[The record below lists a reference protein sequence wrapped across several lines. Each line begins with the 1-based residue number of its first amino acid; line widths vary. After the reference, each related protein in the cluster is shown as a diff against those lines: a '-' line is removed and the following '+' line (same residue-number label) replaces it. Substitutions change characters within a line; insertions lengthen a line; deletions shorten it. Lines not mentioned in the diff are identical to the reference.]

1 MKQLDKRKTIIIVL
15 LILIP
20 QLIFANAGTALMWV
34 QIYHL
39 IFGNLVLGLIEGVLL
54 RFMFKADLKRAS
66 IIMILSN
73 YTSWIIGTILI
84 SLLQNT
90 LIDKTFDLEY
100 VYPAW
105 IVSLILLYFLT
116 VFIETGFIYWIFK
129 KTIRFTRTILFSL
142 AINTLTYIIMITFYL
157 LSSGFNVF
165 TDLEIDQSILNNRT
179 EKHVFYLLNRS
190 DKTVSKYSLD
200 SQLISNHID
209 FKSDNKYPIL
219 KLEPDTIDRKVR
231 LAVDLRNG
239 DMLIIDSTFCQFSD
253 TTYYGVFTK
262 NYWFNAMTDFRL
274 LEDRTWTAHGG
285 DWAIQGLRIKE
296 NNELIDKYAF
306 EVPWMYWGISDVSI
320 LNNHELIFNI
330 NGRVVLLDIE
340 AKKIAFLFKASDYQ
354 IKRIEE

>member
-1 MKQLDKRKTIIIVL
+1 MDKRKTILIGL

-66 IIMILSN
+66 IMMILSN

-116 VFIETGFIYWIFK
+116 VFVETGFIFWIFK
-129 KTIRFTRTILFSL
+129 KTVKFSRTILFSL
-142 AINTLTYIIMITFYL
+142 AINTLTYIIMIAFYL

-165 TDLEIDQSILNNRT
+165 TDLEIDQSILSNRT

-200 SQLISNHID
+200 SQLISNHAE
-209 FKSDNKYPIL
+209 FKSDNKYPVL
-219 KLEPDTIDRKVR
+219 KLEADSIDKKVR
-231 LAVDLRNG
+231 LVVDLR
-239 DMLIIDSTFCQFSD
+239 DSNTITLDTAFCQLND
-253 TTYYGVFTK
+253 TTYYGDFTG
-262 NYWFNAMTDFRL
+262 NYWLNAMTDFRL
-274 LEDRTWTAHGG
+274 PEDRTWTAHGG
-285 DWAIQGLRIKE
+285 DWAIQGLRIRE

-306 EVPWMYWGISDVSI
+306 EVPWMYWGVSDVSI
-320 LNNHELIFNI
+320 LNNHELIFNL